1 MKNIPRSVLVILFII
16 PLSFLSCKKE
26 SEKELPVEPVQIN
39 LTTEQLN
46 LVTSGNSFALDI
58 FKKVIENTDE
68 SENVIISPLSVSS
81 ALSMALNG
89 ANGETREEMLEALR
103 LNGMDP
109 EVINISYKN
118 LTQDLL
124 KVDSRVLISIANS
137 IWTENNFVVKK
148 PFTDIL
154 SEYYDTESQSF
165 DINDPDVVKPINSW
179 IEDKTNGLI
188 TNMLE
193 SLDPQT
199 VMLLINAIYFKGQ
212 WNSQFDKDKTVD
224 EPFYKLKGESAD
236 VPMMKQTSH
245 FKIYRGDSFTMA
257 ELPYGQGNY
266 VMDVILPDDND
277 GIKDIL
283 PLMTVTNLQQWTDQM
298 AEKETEVSIPKFKY
312 GYKKELKPILKDM
325 GMTKAFFEGADF
337 SNISDLDLI
346 ISFVLHQ
353 AFIETNEEG
362 TEAAAAT
369 IVGIVTTSMPAGP
382 FALNIDHPFLYI
394 IRETTTNSILF
405 MGRVSD
411 PLAE

>member
-1 MKNIPRSVLVILFII
+1 MKNIRRSFII
-16 PLSFLSCKKE
+16 ILCIVPLSFSSCKKE
-26 SEKELPVEPVQIN
+26 SEKELPMEPVGIP
-39 LTTEQLN
+39 LTAEQKN
-46 LVTSGNSFALDI
+46 LVTSGNTFALDI
-58 FKKVIENTDE
+58 FKKVIENTEE
-68 SENVIISPLSVSS
+68 SENVIISPLSISS

-89 ANGETREEMLEALR
+89 ADGETRKEMLEALR
-103 LNGMDP
+103 MNGMDP
-109 EVINISYKN
+109 GVVNISYKN
-118 LTQDLL
+118 LTEDLL

-165 DINDPDVVKPINSW
+165 DINDPDVVKPINNW

-188 TNMLE
+188 TNMLDA
-193 SLDPQT
+193 LDPQT

-257 ELPYGQGNY
+257 EFPYGQGNY

-298 AEKETEVSIPKFKY
+298 AEREIEVSFPKFKY
-312 GYKKELKPILKDM
+312 GYKKELKQILNDM
-325 GMTKAFFEGADF
+325 GMTMAFSEGADF
-337 SNISDLDLI
+337 SNISDLELF

-369 IVGIVTTSMPAGP
+369 IVGIVNTSMPAGP
-382 FALNIDHPFLYI
+382 FVLNIDHSFL
-394 IRETTTNSILF
+394 SINLSSH
-405 MGRVSD
+405 VSE
-411 PLAE
+411 PR